1 MDASHNTDTVSV
13 GDTAHGSARATVA
26 GAATPMEADQEGVEA
41 EQPEGS
47 GSPTCTDEGSHANV
61 HGAHGDESL
70 LPNNIDEGGGAMMGK
85 STIRTRMH
93 QRVALRWDC

>member
-26 GAATPMEADQEGVEA
+26 EAATPMEADQEGVEA

-47 GSPTCTDEGSHANV
+47 GSPTRLKQLDKLIAKRDKTNDMALLKCETERGDSCTARGVERANTV
-61 HGAHGDESL
+61 
-70 LPNNIDEGGGAMMGK
+70 
-85 STIRTRMH
+85 RTR
-93 QRVALRWDC
+93 